1 MRLEEL
7 YPLKGFTLTQI
18 VRTSSGK
25 VLLKAVSY
33 SNSAICPYCQTPSN
47 KRHSVYVRKPR
58 ALPCADAEIQLVLS
72 VQRYFCENPS
82 CTRKTFAE
90 RIPETVEFYS
100 RRTIDLEAL
109 LGIMA
114 FEMSAETV
122 GRICQGLRVSV
133 SPDSVLRLIRKR
145 DTLPTPQVKV
155 LGIDDWAL
163 KKGQNYGTLLV
174 DLERHQ
180 AIDLLPDRTQTTLSA
195 WLQNHPEI
203 KIISR
208 DRSFEYKAGIDT
220 GAPQAI
226 QVADRWHLLHNLQEK
241 LQEIIP
247 SQIKTRKSE
256 AESRETPTE
265 QRRKKYFGLVR
276 YLSAKGY
283 SERLIART
291 LGIHRQTVRRYLEW
305 TKLPSWQRRN
315 HAPSRLDIYHGYL
328 QRRWKEDCRDPSLL
342 WKELTQ
348 QGYPGQRKSVAEY
361 LQRFRKPAAVP
372 SARQLA
378 WWFMK
383 DRRRLREDER
393 LRLKA
398 LFAENQK
405 LEEIYQ
411 LSQEF
416 RAMLSRKAVKR
427 LDHWLDQSEHCGIKK
442 LENFASTLRQDYDAV
457 KAALSC
463 EWSNGQ
469 VEGQVHRLKTIK
481 HQMYGRANF
490 DLLRKRVLGPPS

>member
-1 MRLEEL
+1 MQLEEL
-7 YPLKGFTLTQI
+7 YPLKGFTLTRI
-18 VRTSSGK
+18 VGTSSGK
-25 VLLKAVSY
+25 VLLQAVSS
-33 SNSAICPYCQTPSN
+33 SNSAICPYCQSLSS
-47 KRHSVYVRKPR
+47 KRHSVYVRKPQ
-58 ALPCADAEIQLVLS
+58 ALPCADAAIQLVLN

-82 CTRKTFAE
+82 CAHRTFAE

-109 LGIMA
+109 LKIIA
-114 FEMSAETV
+114 FETSAETV
-122 GRICQGLRVSV
+122 GRICQRLKVSV

-145 DTLPTPQVKV
+145 AAFPTLEVKV
-155 LGIDDWAL
+155 LGIDDWAF

-180 AIDLLPDRTQTTLSA
+180 AIELLPDRTQATLSA

-208 DRSFEYKAGIDT
+208 DRSFEYKAGINI

-247 SQIKTRKSE
+247 TQLKRRKSE
-256 AESRETPTE
+256 AESRETPTQ
-265 QRRKKYFGLVR
+265 QRRKKYFDLVR
-276 YLSAKGY
+276 YLRTKGY

-291 LGIHRQTVRRYLEW
+291 LEIHRQTVRRYLELAE
-305 TKLPSWQRRN
+305 LPGWQRQN
-315 HAPSRLDIYHGYL
+315 HAPSRLDAYQGYL
-328 QRRWKEDCRDPSLL
+328 QRRWKEGCRDTSLL
-342 WKELTQ
+342 WKELKQ

-361 LQRFRKPAAVP
+361 LQRFRKSATVP

-383 DRRRLREDER
+383 DRQRLRKDER
-393 LRLKA
+393 LQLKA

-405 LEEIYQ
+405 LEEIYHLTQ
-411 LSQEF
+411 TFQT
-416 RAMLSRKAVKR
+416 MLSHKAAER
-427 LDHWLDQSEHCGIKK
+427 LDSWLGQAEHCGIKK

-457 KAALSC
+457 RAALSS

-469 VEGQVHRLKTIK
+469 VEGQVNRLKMIK

-490 DLLRKRVLGPPS
+490 DLLRQRVLGPPP